1 MSSRRTRDDW
11 RQWHRSSHRNG
22 QAGTAG
28 QPPRN
33 GHDTLPNGHDTFTP
47 LRGDGREPPEPLP
60 YDPYCEQHVLGTL
73 LADNRTYSRVA
84 AFLRPTHFGNGLHRR
99 IYEAIAAQ
107 IESGAVANPITIRHF
122 LEGDPALIEAG
133 KPARRYLVELVGAAM
148 DDISAEDYARIV
160 VELWRDRE
168 ADIAY
173 EDYRAARRHRTP
185 GIGAGEYLARAHS
198 RLDEILHDGP
208 DLHPTSPTSWTG
220 RPVPQREW
228 IVPDW
233 IPLRR
238 ATGLYGAPGAGKSLS
253 MQMLATATALD
264 PVKFPNASWLGL
276 PVRQCRSVLFY
287 CEDDEDEMH
296 YRQEQINRRYG
307 CTYNDLR
314 DMLPVPLLGRD
325 GTLMTF
331 DRDGRGLVTP
341 LFYGLR
347 SIIKKHRA
355 QLVILDT
362 LSDVFGGNEIN
373 RSHARQFV
381 QQVPARLGRDCNC
394 GAVCCAHPSLTG
406 INSKSGNSGSTGWP
420 GAFRSHLY
428 LHPLDVE
435 PDGIADIDERILTR
449 KKSNWAR
456 AGETIEM
463 HWKDGVLIHKPQ
475 PTGILAAIGRRHAER
490 VFLELLDER
499 CQQQRWVS
507 ANEAARNYA
516 PRVFGEYPKDKRDGF
531 REKDFKQ
538 AMEWLLRGPKPLIVI
553 EEYGRPSRLS
563 ARLVRALTPTR
574 DTP

>member
-22 QAGTAG
+22 QAGTTG

-33 GHDTLPNGHDTFTP
+33 GHDTPPNGHDTFTP
-47 LRGDGREPPEPLP
+47 LRDDDREPPEPPP

-73 LADNRTYSRVA
+73 LADNKTYSRIA
-84 AFLRPTHFGNGLHRR
+84 AFLRPTHFGNGLHSRT
-99 IYEAIAAQ
+99 YEAIAAQ
-107 IESGAVANPITIRHF
+107 IESGAAANPITIKHF
-122 LEGDPALIEAG
+122 LEGDPALIKAG
-133 KPARRYLVELVGAAM
+133 KPARQYLVELVAAAM

-198 RLDEILHDGP
+198 RLEEILHDGP
-208 DLHPTSPTSWTG
+208 DLHPISPTNWTG
-220 RPVPQREW
+220 RPVPQLEW

-238 ATGLYGAPGAGKSLS
+238 ATGLYGAPGAGKSLL
-253 MQMLATATALD
+253 MQMLCTSTALAH
-264 PVKFPNASWLGL
+264 PWLGL
-276 PVRQCRSVLFY
+276 TVRKCRSVLFY

-307 CTYNDLR
+307 CTYDDLG
-314 DMLPVPLLGRD
+314 DMLPVPWLGRD

-341 LFYGLR
+341 LFYRLR
-347 SIIKKHRA
+347 SIINQHHA

-362 LSDVFGGNEIN
+362 LSDVFGGNELN
-373 RSHARQFV
+373 RTHARQFV
-381 QQVPARLGRDCNC
+381 QQVPARLARDCNC
-394 GAVCCAHPSLTG
+394 AAVCCAHPSLTG
-406 INSKSGNSGSTGWP
+406 ISSKSGNSGSTGWP

-435 PDGIADIDERILTR
+435 PDDIADIDERILTR

-463 HWKDGVLIHKPQ
+463 RWKDGVFIHKPQ
-475 PTGILAAIGRRHAER
+475 PTGILGTIGRGHAER
-490 VFLELLDER
+490 VFLNLLAER
-499 CQQQRWVS
+499 CKQQRWVS
-507 ANEAARNYA
+507 ANETANNFA
-516 PRVFGEYPKDKRDGF
+516 PRVFGRYPKADRDGF
-531 REKDFKQ
+531 REKDFKE
-538 AMEWLLRGPKPLIVI
+538 AMEQLLRGSKPSIVI
-553 EEYGRPSRLS
+553 EEYGPPSNRH
-563 ARLVRALTPTR
+563 ARLVRAAA
-574 DTP
+574 DA